1 MIYHKIKKLIVINI
15 SVVSA
20 IMLFVACAVSAGAV
34 QGDKALSGTDSIIY
48 GDANNDGKVDIRDC
62 TYIQKYI
69 NKSVV
74 PEDYNYFMTVAD
86 LNQDSQV
93 NIKDTT
99 VLQKYINGLYS
110 TIPIT
115 PDTPRPTVIYT
126 TTTTTQ
132 TTTPTTPPPVNDDE
146 GYNNHVYKP

>member
-1 MIYHKIKKLIVINI
+1 
-15 SVVSA
+15 
-20 IMLFVACAVSAGAV
+20 MLFVACAVSVGAV
-34 QGDKALSGTDSIIY
+34 QNDKAFSGTDSIIY
-48 GDANNDGKVDIRDC
+48 GDANNDGKVDIRAC
-62 TYIQKYI
+62 TYIQKCI

-74 PEDYNYFMTVAD
+74 PKDYNYYITVAD
-86 LNQDSQV
+86 VNQDSGV
-93 NIKDTT
+93 NSKDTT

>member
-1 MIYHKIKKLIVINI
+1 MICRKVKKLIIFNI

-20 IMLFVACAVSAGAV
+20 IMLFVACAVSVGAV
-34 QGDKALSGTDSIIY
+34 QNDKAFSGTDSIIY

-62 TYIQKYI
+62 TYIQKCI

-74 PEDYNYFMTVAD
+74 PKDYNYYITVAD
-86 LNQDSQV
+86 VNQDSGV